1 MPSPSVLPVS
11 RLRATLDPERI
22 PWENSSR
29 IPLPPLGGRFQP
41 RAAHAL
47 NLALQINTA
56 GYNVY
61 FSGEPGMGRS
71 HMVLGWLRQRARKS
85 KTPPD
90 LVYVH
95 NFKDPDRPL
104 LLTFPAGRG
113 KRFRH
118 VLKEM
123 VENIQKELN
132 RRLEATT
139 YAKAHAKLLKQ
150 FQRIRMRLLHKMNSL
165 AEHKGFAL
173 DLDDEGA
180 LTMYP
185 VLEGKR
191 LSEEE
196 FDRLDNTAR
205 FALKQRGDDLAQ
217 SMSGFMRQLNKAM
230 ESFRDDE
237 RGLEKSLMTEVLDA
251 LFTPVR
257 DQFLKTCPVAGLEE
271 YFAAIREDI
280 LKNTDAFLPKE
291 QQQTGEIHPSFAQES
306 VFYRYEVNL
315 FVDNSD
321 LSGAPIVVE
330 GHPTSVNLL
339 GCVERESEMGA
350 LVTDFTLIRAGSLHR
365 ANGGFLVLHLE
376 DVLQHA
382 NAWEGLLR
390 ALRSNKARIED
401 AEELPDSTVR
411 TKGIMPDP
419 LPLDLKVMLIGSEEL
434 YETLLVNDDR
444 FAKQFR
450 IKAQLNEFTERNA
463 ANIRLYVRHL
473 AGIIAD
479 AGLLVFD
486 RTALAWL
493 VDLGS
498 RLCEDQRRLSLKFP
512 QLREIMIE
520 ASALARMR
528 KLAGVDAAV
537 LEDAWASRVWRANL
551 AEEIFMEEY
560 DRELIKVRTSGT
572 AVGQVNGLSVTWHG
586 DFEFGL
592 PHSISCTVGV
602 GHEGIIDLEREA
614 ELGGPIH
621 TKAMMILKSY
631 LTHLFARTK
640 PLVLSG
646 SLYFEQ
652 SYAGVEGDSASG
664 AELAALVSA
673 LSDVPVRL
681 DLAFTGALSHAGQI
695 LPVGGVTPK
704 VEGFYK
710 VCARHGLTGT
720 QGVII
725 PADNVNH
732 LMLSAEIRNAVER
745 KHFSVWPVRRIEE
758 ALVLLTGLPVGQR
771 RKNGGFTPG
780 SLYDLVDNR
789 LERLGIYGR
798 DAFKR
803 VKKS

>member
-1 MPSPSVLPVS
+1 MRPPSVLPAS
-11 RLRATLDPERI
+11 RLHTALDPGRI
-22 PWENSSR
+22 PWENSGAV
-29 IPLPPLGGRFQP
+29 PLAPLGGRFQP
-41 RAAHAL
+41 RAMHAL

-61 FSGEPGMGRS
+61 LSGEAGMGRS
-71 HMVLGWLRQRARKS
+71 HMALGWLRQRARKS

-95 NFKDPDRPL
+95 NFKDPDRPI
-104 LLTFPAGRG
+104 LLTFPAGQG

-118 VLKEM
+118 ILQETI
-123 VENIQKELN
+123 ENIKKEL
-132 RRLEATT
+132 RRRFEATT

-173 DLDDEGA
+173 DFDEEGA

-217 SMSGFMRQLNKAM
+217 SMSGFMRQLNKAA

-237 RGLEKSLMTEVLDA
+237 RGLEKSLMTQVLDA
-251 LFTPVR
+251 LLAPVR
-257 DQFLKTCPVAGLEE
+257 NQFLKTCTVAGLEE
-271 YFAAIREDI
+271 YFTETREDI
-280 LKNTDAFLPKE
+280 LKNTEAFLPKDP
-291 QQQTGEIHPSFAQES
+291 QQPQSGEIHPSFAQES

-376 DVLQHA
+376 DILQHT

-390 ALRSNKARIED
+390 ALRSNRARIED
-401 AEELPDSTVR
+401 AEESSDSAVR
-411 TKGIMPDP
+411 TKGIMPVP
-419 LPLDLKVMLIGSEEL
+419 LPLDLKVVLIGSEEL

-450 IKAQLNEFTERNA
+450 IKAQLNELAERSA

-473 AGIIAD
+473 AGIIAEAD
-479 AGLLVFD
+479 LLVFD
-486 RTALAWL
+486 RSALAWL

-512 QLREIMIE
+512 RLREIMIE
-520 ASALARMR
+520 ASAIARMR
-528 KLAGVDAAV
+528 KLAKVDAAV
-537 LEDAWASRVWRANL
+537 LEEAWASRVWRANL

-572 AVGQVNGLSVTWHG
+572 AVGQVNGLSVTWYG

-602 GHEGIIDLEREA
+602 GNEGIIDLEREA

-631 LTHLFARTK
+631 LTNLFARTK

-664 AELAALVSA
+664 AELVALVSA
-673 LSDVPVRL
+673 LADVPVRL

-695 LPVGGVTPK
+695 LPVGGVTRK

-720 QGVII
+720 
-725 PADNVNH
+725 
-732 LMLSAEIRNAVER
+732 
-745 KHFSVWPVRRIEE
+745 
-758 ALVLLTGLPVGQR
+758 
-771 RKNGGFTPG
+771 
-780 SLYDLVDNR
+780 
-789 LERLGIYGR
+789 
-798 DAFKR
+798 
-803 VKKS
+803 

>member
-1 MPSPSVLPVS
+1 M
-11 RLRATLDPERI
+11 
-22 PWENSSR
+22 
-29 IPLPPLGGRFQP
+29 
-41 RAAHAL
+41 HAL
-47 NLALQINTA
+47 SLALQINTA
-56 GYNVY
+56 GYNIY
-61 FSGEPGMGRS
+61 LSGEPGMGRC
-71 HMVLGWLRQRARKS
+71 HLALGWLRQRARKS

-95 NFKDPDRPL
+95 NFKDPDRPI
-104 LLTFPAGRG
+104 LLTFPAGQG

-118 VLKEM
+118 VLKDTI
-123 VENIQKELN
+123 ENIRKKLT
-132 RRLEATT
+132 RRFEAAT
-139 YAKAHAKLLKQ
+139 YAKAHAKLLKH
-150 FQRIRMRLLHKMNSL
+150 FQHIRMRLLREMNSL

-173 DLDDEGA
+173 DMDGEGG
-180 LTMYP
+180 LSMYP

-196 FDRLDNTAR
+196 FDRLDNAAR
-205 FALKQRGDDLAQ
+205 FTLKQRGDDLAQ
-217 SMSGFMRQLNKAM
+217 SMTGFMRRLNKAA

-237 RGLEKSLMTEVLDA
+237 RGLEKSVMTQVLDA
-251 LFTPVR
+251 LLAPVR
-257 DQFLKTCPVAGLEE
+257 TQFLKICPLAGLEE
-271 YFAAIREDI
+271 YFTALREDI
-280 LKNTDAFLPKE
+280 LKNTEAFLP
-291 QQQTGEIHPSFAQES
+291 GEPRQSAQGGESHPPLVQEN

-315 FVDNSD
+315 FVDNSE
-321 LSGAPIVVE
+321 LSGVPIVVE
-330 GHPTSVNLL
+330 DHPTSVNLL

-350 LVTDFTLIRAGSLHR
+350 LVTDFTLIRAGSLHK

-376 DVLQHA
+376 DILQHPQ
-382 NAWEGLLR
+382 AWEGLLR
-390 ALRSNKARIED
+390 ALRANKARIED
-401 AEELPDSTVR
+401 SDEMADSALR
-411 TKGIMPDP
+411 AKGIMPEA
-419 LPLDLKVMLIGSEEL
+419 LPLDLKVVLIGGEEL

-450 IKAQLNEFTERNA
+450 IKAQLNELAERDA
-463 ANIRLYVRHL
+463 PNIRLYLRHI
-473 AGIIAD
+473 AGIIAE

-512 QLREIMIE
+512 LLREIMIE
-520 ASALARMR
+520 ASALAAMR
-528 KLAGVDAAV
+528 KLAEVNAAV
-537 LEDAWASRVWRANL
+537 LEDAWASRIWRANL

-560 DRELIKVRTSGT
+560 DREIIKVRTSGA

-631 LTHLFARTK
+631 LTNLFARTK
-640 PLVLSG
+640 PLVLSA

-652 SYAGVEGDSASG
+652 SYAGIEGDSASG
-664 AELAALVSA
+664 AELAALLSA
-673 LSDVPVRL
+673 LADVPVRL
-681 DLAFTGALSHAGQI
+681 DLAFTGAVSHAGGI
-695 LPVGGVTPK
+695 LPVGGVTRK

-732 LMLSAEIRNAVER
+732 LMLSAEIRNAVEQGR
-745 KHFSVWPVRRIEE
+745 FAVWPVRRIEE
-758 ALVLLTGLPVGQR
+758 ALCLLTGLPVGQR
-771 RKNGGFTPG
+771 RKKGFTPG
-780 SLYDLVDNR
+780 SLYDLVDKR
-789 LERLGIYGR
+789 LERLGAYAQ

-803 VKKS
+803 VRKP